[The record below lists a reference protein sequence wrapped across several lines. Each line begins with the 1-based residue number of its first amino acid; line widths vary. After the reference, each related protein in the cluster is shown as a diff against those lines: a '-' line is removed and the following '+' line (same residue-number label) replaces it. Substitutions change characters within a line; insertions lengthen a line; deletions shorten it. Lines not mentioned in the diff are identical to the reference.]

1 MVKLIV
7 ALLIGGAAGWL
18 AGRIMKSKSEGVV
31 WNIILGLV
39 GGFFG
44 GWLFGLL
51 GLTSESSSW
60 LGSIITA
67 TVGAILLIWLN
78 RKLFKR

>member
-1 MVKLIV
+1 MSWIVSLIV
-7 ALLIGGAAGWL
+7 GGIAGFL
-18 AGRIMKSKSEGVV
+18 AGKMMKSKSEGVV

-44 GWLFGLL
+44 GWLFELL
-51 GLTSESSSW
+51 GFDESSSFI
-60 LGSIITA
+60 GSIITA
-67 TVGAILLIWLN
+67 TIGAVILIYLN